1 MTSVDELAQT
11 LEAHVMPGRIGDATD
26 LAMVLDGFIAER
38 VAECL
43 RLAEAM
49 KIDFANGD
57 GNG

>member
-11 LEAHVMPGRIGDATD
+11 LEAHVMPGRIRDATD
-26 LAMVLDGFIAER
+26 LAMVLDSYISDR

-49 KIDFANGD
+49 KLNAVQP
-57 GNG
+57 

>member
-11 LEAHVMPGRIGDATD
+11 LETHLMPGRIGDAVD
-26 LAMVLDGFIAER
+26 LAMVLDSYIAER

-49 KIDFANGD
+49 KQDQPGCAK
-57 GNG
+57 